1 MSGSLREGRRTRRR
15 LRRGALLAG
24 LLLATSTAGAQT
36 ATLALI
42 GGHVVTVDS
51 TRPEAEAIAIAGD
64 RILAVGT
71 TAEIRKLVGPS
82 TRVIDLKGRLAIPGL
97 IDGHGHFME
106 LGESKQQID
115 LTTARTWDEIV
126 ARVAQAARSAP
137 PGAWI
142 VGQGWHQAKWDR
154 PPVPMVEGNPVHAS
168 LSAASPNNPV
178 LLQHASGHAVFVNA
192 RALQAAGITNGTP
205 NPSGGEI
212 VRDARGEATGL
223 LREAAQ
229 LLPEAV
235 RARADSARSPAQ
247 READARRAVELAGAD
262 ALSKGITSFH
272 DAGSNFATIDLFR
285 RVADEGK
292 LPVRLYVMVRFE
304 PKARMDSLLDRY
316 RMIGRDSGF
325 LTVRTIKRQ
334 IDGALG
340 TNGAWLLA
348 PYIDLPRS
356 TGLPLEQP
364 SSLQEVADI
373 AMRHDFQLATHAIGD
388 RANREVLDVYERAFR
403 ANPGKADRRWRI
415 EHAQH
420 IAASDVPRFA
430 QLGVIASMQ
439 GIHTISDAPWIPA
452 KLGKERAEAESYLF
466 RSLWDSGAIVTNG
479 TDTPVEDV
487 NPIPSF
493 YGMVARVAKD
503 GKVFVPSQRLTRA
516 EALRA
521 YTLNNAYAS
530 FMERE
535 LGSLTPGKY
544 ADVTVLSKDIM
555 TVPEAEIPSAHA
567 DYTIVGGTVRYERAA
582 TP

>member
-1 MSGSLREGRRTRRR
+1 MLLSSGIRAR
-15 LRRGALLAG
+15 LRRGGLLAG
-24 LLLATSTAGAQT
+24 LVLATSTAGAQT
-36 ATLALI
+36 AALALV

-51 TRPEAEAIAIAGD
+51 TKPEAEAIAIAGD

-71 TAEIRKLVGPS
+71 TEEIRKLVGPS
-82 TRVIDLKGRLAIPGL
+82 TRVIDLKGRLAVPGL
-97 IDGHGHFME
+97 IEGHGHFMG
-106 LGESKQQID
+106 LGESKQQLD

-126 ARVAQAARSAP
+126 ARVGQAARAAK

-142 VGQGWHQAKWDR
+142 VGHGWHQAKWER

-178 LLQHASGHAVFVNA
+178 ILEHASGHAVFVNA
-192 RALQAAGITNGTP
+192 RALDLAGIGRATP
-205 NPSGGEI
+205 NPTGGEI
-212 VRDARGEATGL
+212 VRDAHGDATGL

-229 LLPEAV
+229 RLPDAA

-247 READARRAVELAGAD
+247 READARQAVALAGAD

-272 DAGSNFATIDLFR
+272 DAGSSFATIDLFR
-285 RVADEGK
+285 RIADEGK

-316 RMIGRDSGF
+316 RMIGHANGF

-348 PYIDLPRS
+348 PYTDLPRS

-403 ANPGKADRRWRI
+403 ANPGKTDRRWRI

-420 IAASDVPRFA
+420 IATPDVPRFA
-430 QLGVIASMQ
+430 KLGVIASM
-439 GIHTISDAPWIPA
+439 
-452 KLGKERAEAESYLF
+452 
-466 RSLWDSGAIVTNG
+466 
-479 TDTPVEDV
+479 
-487 NPIPSF
+487 
-493 YGMVARVAKD
+493 
-503 GKVFVPSQRLTRA
+503 
-516 EALRA
+516 
-521 YTLNNAYAS
+521 
-530 FMERE
+530 
-535 LGSLTPGKY
+535 
-544 ADVTVLSKDIM
+544 
-555 TVPEAEIPSAHA
+555 
-567 DYTIVGGTVRYERAA
+567 
-582 TP
+582 

>member
-1 MSGSLREGRRTRRR
+1 VPRLHLSL
-15 LRRGALLAG
+15 LIAG
-24 LLLATSTAGAQT
+24 LAALPCIAAAQPR
-36 ATLALI
+36 ATLAILN
-42 GGHVVTVDS
+42 GHVVTVDS
-51 TRPEAEAIAIAGD
+51 TKPEAEAVAVAGD

-71 TAEIRKLVGPS
+71 NAEIRRLVGPA
-82 TRVIDLKGRLAIPGL
+82 TRVIDAHGRLVTPGFT
-97 IDGHGHFME
+97 DGHGHFTG
-106 LGESKQQID
+106 LGESKLELD
-115 LTTARTWDEIV
+115 LATARTWDDIV
-126 ARVAQAARSAP
+126 AQVARAAKAAK
-137 PGAWI
+137 PGEWI
-142 VGQGWHQAKWDR
+142 LGRGWHQAKWEH

-168 LSAASPNNPV
+168 LSAVSQNNPV
-178 LLQHASGHAVFVNA
+178 VLEHASGHATFVNA
-192 RALQAAGITNGTP
+192 RALALAGVTNSTK
-205 NPSGGEI
+205 NPPGGEI
-212 VRDARGEATGL
+212 VRDASGEATGL
-223 LREAAQ
+223 LRESAQHLPDAA
-229 LLPEAV
+229 
-235 RARADSARSPAQ
+235 RARADSSRTPAQ
-247 READARRAVELAGAD
+247 READARHAVELAGAD

-285 RVADEGK
+285 RIADEGK

-316 RMIGRDSGF
+316 RMIGRDRGF

-348 PYIDLPRS
+348 PYADLPRS

-403 ANPGKADRRWRI
+403 ANPGKTDRRWRI

-420 IAASDVPRFA
+420 IAPADVPRFA

-503 GKVFVPSQRLTRA
+503 GRVFVPAQRLTRA

-544 ADVTVLSKDIM
+544 ADVTVLSRDIM
-555 TVPEAEIPSAHA
+555 TIPEAEIPSARA